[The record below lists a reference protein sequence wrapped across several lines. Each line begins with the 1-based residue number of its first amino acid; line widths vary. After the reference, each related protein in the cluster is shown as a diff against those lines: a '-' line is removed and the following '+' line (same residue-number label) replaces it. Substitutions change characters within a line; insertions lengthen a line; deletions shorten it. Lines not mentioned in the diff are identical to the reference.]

1 MDVLVGT
8 GIGTSLG
15 GRRCTQ
21 SKSFGADPEA
31 EFGRIGTVGAVLP
44 SQDFA
49 NAIRLP
55 ARNRFRLGRV
65 PIRLKSCVG
74 SRKRF
79 SAIRLLLGLDFFCM
93 ALASD
98 QSHAKVNQYLY
109 DNGQCAALPF
119 ITRIFISCLVFC
131 FFFSILFLL
140 QTYEMNPRISM
151 ATSRFRL

>member
-119 ITRIFISCLVFC
+119 ITRIFLVLF
-131 FFFSILFLL
+131 FFVFFSILFLL